1 MFLARGEE
9 ARIARNRNENSKV
22 LLPSEKELYGANN
35 L

>member
-1 MFLARGEE
+1 LQEGEE

-22 LLPSEKELYGANN
+22 LLPSKEELYGANN